1 MSSTWD
7 IKQWRLQDRLRLGQ
21 PPQPS
26 EEHHEEGYRRVICND
41 PQANLQFKYQGNS
54 VSTTKFNLF
63 TFLPKGLFEQ
73 FRRLAN
79 LYFLVIAILSL
90 APISPIQPITNILPL
105 VLVLCISLS
114 KEAFEDWRRF
124 RNDKRI
130 NSSLVEVLHGDSWT
144 NITWSKLV
152 VGNLVRIKS
161 NEYFPADL
169 VLLSTSN
176 DEGICYIETSN
187 LDGES
192 NLKTRRALEQTW
204 KYGNANEASK
214 FTGEIH
220 CEHPNDS
227 LYSFTGNLIIGKE
240 TYPISVENV
249 LLRGCSLKNTS
260 WTVGIVIFAGHE
272 TKVMK
277 NALNVPSKRSRLE
290 KKIDKVIYCL
300 FGILFTI
307 ALIGGIGCAVGFS
320 SIIIYGTYD
329 LTKIQDT
336 SLVQAPQYWWTC
348 S

>member
-1 MSSTWD
+1 MNSTWD
-7 IKQWRLQDRLRLGQ
+7 IKQWCLQDRLRLGQ

-152 VGNLVRIKS
+152 VGNLVRI
-161 NEYFPADL
+161 
-169 VLLSTSN
+169 
-176 DEGICYIETSN
+176 
-187 LDGES
+187 
-192 NLKTRRALEQTW
+192 
-204 KYGNANEASK
+204 
-214 FTGEIH
+214 
-220 CEHPNDS
+220 
-227 LYSFTGNLIIGKE
+227 
-240 TYPISVENV
+240 
-249 LLRGCSLKNTS
+249 
-260 WTVGIVIFAGHE
+260 
-272 TKVMK
+272 
-277 NALNVPSKRSRLE
+277 
-290 KKIDKVIYCL
+290 
-300 FGILFTI
+300 
-307 ALIGGIGCAVGFS
+307 
-320 SIIIYGTYD
+320 
-329 LTKIQDT
+329 
-336 SLVQAPQYWWTC
+336 
-348 S
+348 